1 MLKRARI
8 ICILLLALFI
18 CSCSEG
24 AVLENSSLKEISYH
38 TEPQGQ
44 VYVINMNTKKYHTL
58 SCTYAKNMKEEY
70 KETSSDIDFIK
81 ERGYL
86 PCSMCLKTQSEV
98 Y

>member
-1 MLKRARI
+1 MLRRVRI
-8 ICILLLALFI
+8 LCVLFVALFI
-18 CSCSEG
+18 CSCSDG
-24 AVLENSSLKEISYH
+24 AVLENSSLSEVSHH

-44 VYVINMNTKKYHTL
+44 VYIINMNSKKYHTS
-58 SCTYAKNMKEEY
+58 SCTYAKSIKEEY

-86 PCSMCLKTQSEV
+86 PCSTCLNTGI